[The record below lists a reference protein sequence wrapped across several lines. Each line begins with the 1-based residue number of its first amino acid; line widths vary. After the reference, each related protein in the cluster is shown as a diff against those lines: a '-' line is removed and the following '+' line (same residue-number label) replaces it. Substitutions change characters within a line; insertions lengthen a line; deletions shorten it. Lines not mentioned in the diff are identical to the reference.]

1 MAIGRQCAST
11 VLMVA
16 PHDFAFNEESS
27 HDNEFQQRPSEP
39 TADIRAMAMAEF
51 DAMVAQLR
59 RHDIGVVIPER
70 RSAGPQTPDAV
81 FPNNWFATERDGTV
95 LLFPMFPACRR
106 LERRPAA
113 VETALLAA
121 GFVVRNVVN
130 IGHWDETESF
140 LEGTGS
146 LVIDHD
152 NKIAY
157 AALSERCHVP
167 QLKNF
172 SEVRGYHPIW
182 FDTRSSTGKP
192 IYHTNVMMSL
202 GASFAVVCFE
212 CIPDAQQRERL
223 HDALRAHHEIIEITR
238 QQVEEHI
245 VGNILQVT
253 SRRGKSFIVMSE
265 RSHDGFT
272 ATQRSRLAQHG
283 TLLPVALPTIERV
296 GGGSARC
303 MIAEIFLPRQPGT

>member
-1 MAIGRQCAST
+1 MAIDRQCAST

-27 HDNEFQQRPSEP
+27 HDNEFQQRPSES
-39 TADIRAMAMAEF
+39 TATIRALAMAEF
-51 DAMVAQLR
+51 DAMVAELR
-59 RHDIGVVIPER
+59 RNDIGVVIPER
-70 RSAGPQTPDAV
+70 RSEGPQTPDAV

-95 LLFPMFPACRR
+95 LLFPMFPLCRR

-113 VETALLAA
+113 VEDALLRA
-121 GFVVRNVVN
+121 GFVVRNIVN
-130 IGHWDETESF
+130 IGRWNETEHF

-157 AALSERCHVP
+157 AAISERCHVP
-167 QLKNF
+167 QLQNF
-172 SEVRGYHPIW
+172 AQLRGYHPIW

-202 GASFAVVCFE
+202 GASLAVVCFE
-212 CIPDAQQRERL
+212 CIPDEQQRDRL
-223 HDALRAHHEIIEITR
+223 RDALRAHHEIVEITGD
-238 QQVEEHI
+238 QVEQHI
-245 VGNILQVT
+245 AGNILQVK
-253 SRRGKSFIVMSE
+253 SRRGKSFIVMSQ

-272 ATQRSRLAQHG
+272 AAQRSTLAEHG
-283 TLLPVALPTIERV
+283 TLLAMSLPTIERV

-303 MIAEIFLPRQPGT
+303 MIAEVFLPRKATA

>member
-27 HDNEFQQRPSEP
+27 HDNEFQQRPSES
-39 TADIRAMAMAEF
+39 TATIRALATAEF
-51 DAMVAQLR
+51 EAMVAELR
-59 RHDIGVVIPER
+59 RNDIGVVIPEPR
-70 RSAGPQTPDAV
+70 QQGPQTPDAV

-95 LLFPMFPACRR
+95 LLFPMFPVCRR

-113 VETALLAA
+113 VETALIQA
-121 GFVVRNVVN
+121 GFLIRNVVN
-130 IGHWDETESF
+130 IGHWNETEHF

-157 AALSERCHVP
+157 AAISERCHVE

-172 SEVRGYHPIW
+172 SELRGYHPIW
-182 FDTRSSTGKP
+182 FDTRSSTGRP

-212 CIPDAQQRERL
+212 CIPDEQQRERL
-223 HDALRAHHEIIEITR
+223 QEALRAHHEVIEITR
-238 QQVEEHI
+238 EQVEQHI
-245 VGNILQVT
+245 AGNILQVT

-265 RSHDGFT
+265 RSHNGFT
-272 ATQRSRLAQHG
+272 ATQRLRLAEHG
-283 TLLPVALPTIERV
+283 TPLAMALPTIERV

-303 MIAEIFLPRQPGT
+303 MIAEIFLPRQANP